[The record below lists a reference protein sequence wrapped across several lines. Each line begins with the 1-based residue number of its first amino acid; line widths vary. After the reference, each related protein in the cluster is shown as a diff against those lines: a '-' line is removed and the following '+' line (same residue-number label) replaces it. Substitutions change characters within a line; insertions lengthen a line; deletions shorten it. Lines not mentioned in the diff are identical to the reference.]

1 MYFRKDLRHQDV
13 PQGVAWNCDFYVTIC
28 AFPRDQNHFCRNP
41 FSAMATAALVEATQW
56 LRAKR
61 LRLSHDGPIGT
72 VAATGK
78 EPHHLE
84 AARCRSLFSPTLP
97 GRTPA
102 RADFSLLAGI

>member
-1 MYFRKDLRHQDV
+1 MCPKESLGTAIFMSQFVRFRATRTIF
-13 PQGVAWNCDFYVTIC
+13 VAIHLARWRLQLLIG
-28 AFPRDQNHFCRNP
+28 
-41 FSAMATAALVEATQW
+41 ATQW
-56 LRAKR
+56 LRAKC
-61 LRLSHDGPIGT
+61 LRLSHDGRIGT

>member
-56 LRAKR
+56 LRVKR

-84 AARCRSLFSPTLP
+84 AA
-97 GRTPA
+97 
-102 RADFSLLAGI
+102 